1 MEPGE
6 RAHCFN
12 NVCVNNRRN
21 TLTKSNLSAAFVS
34 VLMATAP
41 LAYAQSNM
49 APRTTATATN
59 PAENAIQSDQFRASK
74 MIGSTV
80 YDVQNRDIGKVEDL
94 VIDKGGRVS
103 SAVVDVGT
111 FLGMG
116 GKYVAVP
123 LIAIKTDNN
132 RLTLDM
138 TKDQLKQAQS
148 YQLENTDTGAGSSTS
163 PVTGGHLGSG
173 SGTTRAPR
181 E

>member
-1 MEPGE
+1 M
-6 RAHCFN
+6 
-12 NVCVNNRRN
+12 
-21 TLTKSNLSAAFVS
+21 LTKSHAAAAFAA

-41 LAYAQSNM
+41 LAFAQSNT
-49 APRTTATATN
+49 APTTAPMATDATSTN
-59 PAENAIQSDQFRASK
+59 PAGDRIQSDQFRASK

-80 YDVQNRDIGKVEDL
+80 YDVQNRDIGKIEDL
-94 VIDKGGRVS
+94 IVDRDGRVS

-123 LIAIKTDNN
+123 LANIKTDNN

-138 TKDQLKQAQS
+138 TKEQLKQAQA
-148 YQLENTDTGAGSSTS
+148 YHLTNNNTGAGSSTS

-173 SGTTRAPR
+173 SGTNR
-181 E
+181 

>member
-1 MEPGE
+1 M
-6 RAHCFN
+6 
-12 NVCVNNRRN
+12 
-21 TLTKSNLSAAFVS
+21 LTKSHAAAAFAA

-41 LAYAQSNM
+41 IAFAQSNT
-49 APRTTATATN
+49 APRTTTAPTATDATATN
-59 PAENAIQSDQFRASK
+59 PSADRIQSDQFRASK

-80 YDVQNRDIGKVEDL
+80 YDVQNRDIGKIEDL
-94 VIDKGGRVS
+94 IIDRDGRVS

-123 LIAIKTDNN
+123 LDNIKTDNN

-138 TKDQLKQAQS
+138 TKEQLKQAQD
-148 YQLENTDTGAGSSTS
+148 YHLTNDNTGAGSSTS

-173 SGTTRAPR
+173 SGTNR
-181 E
+181 